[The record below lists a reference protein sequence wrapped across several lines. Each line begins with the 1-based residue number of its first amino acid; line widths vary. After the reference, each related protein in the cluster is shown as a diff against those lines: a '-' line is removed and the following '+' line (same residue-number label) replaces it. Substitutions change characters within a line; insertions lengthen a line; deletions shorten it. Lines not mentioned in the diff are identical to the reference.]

1 MNRLIG
7 RPGRLLLPA
16 AIGLCAAFGAGER
29 AAALTLAIIITRICS
44 LCAGEALRAVAAR
57 TVNSA
62 RMNGNF
68 YLALIM
74 GALGGATACAL
85 CLAPFSPIC
94 GHIPPEA
101 LLAGMAVNIA
111 QLAADGIYILPDA
124 KSGGA
129 ADAIIALFTA
139 AGLLVSG
146 ENGFLLAAAE
156 AVCMLAVLA
165 AGLLLRPKLTC
176 RPGARVL
183 ACAPGA
189 LLRMGVP
196 CALMAFMLYIHPEQ
210 AAVYCMAWG
219 IFDAMEAPIRR
230 SAEEGCYLT
239 LTAAVAGAAT
249 ALAAAIFPGAL
260 TAHIAMAALVTS
272 GALLIFSAPVK
283 ARTIAILTI
292 MAILAADIW
301 AGRKFEAAP
310 EILVFWAAII
320 LSAATLAAA
329 VPDAINAARRIRAG
343 RIKRKRR

>member
-16 AIGLCAAFGAGER
+16 AIGLCAAAGAGER
-29 AAALTLAIIITRICS
+29 AAALALAVIITRICS
-44 LCAGEALRAVAAR
+44 LCAGEALRAAAAR

-74 GALGGATACAL
+74 GALGGAPAWIICR
-85 CLAPFSPIC
+85 APFSPIC

-146 ENGFLLAAAE
+146 GNGYLLAATE
-156 AVCMLAVLA
+156 AICMLAVLA
-165 AGLLLRPKLTC
+165 AGLMLRPKLTC

-196 CALMAFMLYIHPEQ
+196 CALMAFMLYMHPDQ
-210 AAVYCMAWG
+210 AAVFCMAWG

-230 SAEEGCYLT
+230 SAEEGCCLT
-239 LTAAVAGAAT
+239 LTAAVAGAAA
-249 ALAAAIFPGAL
+249 ALAAAIFPGVL

-272 GALLIFSAPVK
+272 GALLIFSAPIGP
-283 ARTIAILTI
+283 RTLAILT
-292 MAILAADIW
+292 ALGAALW
-301 AGRKFEAAP
+301 AGWKCAAAP
-310 EILVFWAAII
+310 EQLVFWSAVT
-320 LSAATLAAA
+320 LSAAALGAA
-329 VPDAINAARRIRAG
+329 VPDAMNATRRIRAG
-343 RIKRKRR
+343 RIMRKRRR